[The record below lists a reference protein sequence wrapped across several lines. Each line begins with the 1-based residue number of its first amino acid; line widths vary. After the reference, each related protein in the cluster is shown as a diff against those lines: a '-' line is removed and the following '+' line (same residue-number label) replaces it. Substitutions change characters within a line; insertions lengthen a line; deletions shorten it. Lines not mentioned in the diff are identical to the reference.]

1 MGIIQSTV
9 VQSQKLVKAYF
20 FWRLAGGWFVGW
32 LAADW
37 LKAVS
42 QFFFNPL
49 QDIFIMR
56 F

>member
-1 MGIIQSTV
+1 MG
-9 VQSQKLVKAYF
+9 LFKALLYK
-20 FWRLAGGWFVGW
+20 AGGW
-32 LAADW
+32 LATDW